1 MMTPTGQV
9 DLYVYYRV
17 RDEDAD
23 ALLPQVRALQAELAA
38 AHRVVP
44 QLKRRP
50 ESADGV
56 QTWMEIYPGVAA
68 DSADA
73 MTHAMAEAVALSGL
87 PPLLV
92 GPRHIEVFT
101 DIPCA

>member
-1 MMTPTGQV
+1 MTPTGQV

-23 ALLPQVRALQAELAA
+23 TLLPQVRALQAELAG
-38 AHRVVP
+38 AHGVAP

-50 ESADGV
+50 ASADGV
-56 QTWMEIYPGVAA
+56 HTWMEIYPGV
-68 DSADA
+68 SADRA
-73 MTHAMAEAVALSGL
+73 DAFTHALADAVALSGL